1 MIYEVFIDDK
11 QLYYPG
17 DEELVIY
24 NSKLD
29 QALNDAGTFEF
40 TITKNNPLYDQIYPR
55 VSTVR
60 ITKNDE
66 EIFFGQVRTSEE
78 VLEGE
83 KDVSCVGELAFLYD
97 SIQPQKRYQNY
108 SPQQFFSELI
118 SNHNKQ
124 VETDKQ
130 YTPGKVTVVDPNDS
144 IYRFTNF
151 EDTLTDIRDKLCD
164 SLTGYLKIRKKAG
177 TRYID
182 LLRLEDY
189 GKYSEQ
195 PIKFGY
201 NLLEFVKK
209 DSGEAIYTALIPL
222 GARLDES
229 QIEGLDS
236 YLTIESVND
245 GKNYIKNDVA
255 IKQFGLIWAVQKW
268 DDVTLPENL
277 KKKGKEWLRSNQ
289 YKTLTLELTAID
301 MSMLNSDIDSFDLG
315 DTIHVIAKD
324 FGLDAVYPVQK
335 KTTYLQE
342 PEKNTIVLSNTSLS
356 KSYSKKVEGS
366 IQNIE
371 SSIQGLTSSVN
382 SVKQDMP
389 SEKKLLELTTARAE
403 SLIKIATHGNV
414 YLVEDGRGYPKEL
427 LIMDTQDIGT
437 AKHVW
442 KFADNNLTYSETG
455 YNGSYKSVL
464 TGGKVSGDCVNGTLK
479 EVTVT
484 NGNISL
490 STLTDVEIYGAK
502 AHLTGAAGSNVFEIY
517 DGEKKNSLDSEN
529 LTGLNARGSKTITV
543 GNSPYGH
550 IELYDES
557 GNIGTMISANMMQ
570 TYGTKNRV
578 VKTKNYDDRLMYCY
592 ESMMPVFSDM
602 GEGVLDEYG
611 KCIVYLDDVFAET
624 VDTGSTY
631 QVYLQSYGEGDCW
644 ISERNA
650 NYFIVQG
657 TKGLTFGWEI
667 KAIQRGYVNVRS
679 ERLKKE
685 EHNID
690 YAQYTSDYLKDCLY
704 SVESED
710 FI

>member
-1 MIYEVFIDDK
+1 MIYEVFIDNK

-17 DEELVIY
+17 DEKLVIY
-24 NSKLD
+24 NSKLE

-40 TITKNNPLYDQIYPR
+40 TITKNNPLYDEIYPR
-55 VSTVR
+55 VSSVR
-60 ITKNDE
+60 ITKNDT

-78 VLEGE
+78 VLDGE
-83 KDVSCVGELAFLYD
+83 KDVSCVGELSFLYD
-97 SIQPQKRYQNY
+97 SIQPQKRYQDY
-108 SPQQFFSELI
+108 TPQQFFNELVT
-118 SNHNKQ
+118 NHNNQ
-124 VETDKQ
+124 VEDDKKFR
-130 YTPGKVTVVDPNDS
+130 PGKVTVTDPNDS
-144 IYRFTNF
+144 LYRFTNF

-164 SLTGYLKIRKKAG
+164 SLNGYLRIRKSEG
-177 TRYID
+177 NRYID

-189 GKYSEQ
+189 GKYSDQ

-201 NLLEFVKK
+201 NLLDFVKK

-229 QIEGLDS
+229 QIDGLDA
-236 YLTIESVND
+236 YLTIESVNG
-245 GKNYIKNDVA
+245 GKNYLKNDSA

-268 DDVTLPENL
+268 DDVRIPENL
-277 KKKGKEWLRSNQ
+277 MIKGKEWLRSNQ

-301 MSMLNSDIDSFDLG
+301 MSMLKSDIDSFDLG

-366 IQNIE
+366 LQNIE

-382 SVKQDMP
+382 LVKQDMP

-403 SLIKIATHGNV
+403 SLINIAMHGNV

-442 KFADNNLTYSETG
+442 KFADNSLTYSDTG

-464 TGGKVSGDCVNGTLK
+464 IGGKVSGECVNGTLN
-479 EVTVT
+479 EVSVT
-484 NGNISL
+484 KGNISL

-502 AHLTGAAGSNVFEIY
+502 AHLTGAAGSSVFEIY

-557 GNIGTMISANMMQ
+557 GNIGTMISASMMQ
-570 TYGTKNRV
+570 TYGVKNRI
-578 VKTKNYDDRLMYCY
+578 VKTENYNDRLMYCY
-592 ESMMPVFSDM
+592 ESMIPMFSDI
-602 GEGVLDEYG
+602 GEGTIDETG
-611 KCIVYLDDVFAET
+611 KCIVYLDDVFIEA
-624 VDTGSTY
+624 VDTECLY
-631 QVYLQSYGEGDCW
+631 QVSLQAYGKGNCW
-644 ISERNA
+644 LSKREP
-650 NYFIVQG
+650 NYFVVEG
-657 TKGLTFGWEI
+657 TKDMTFGWEI
-667 KAIQRGYVNVRS
+667 KAVQRGYVNVRAEQLKS
-679 ERLKKE
+679 EE
-685 EHNID
+685 QQIN
-690 YAQYTSDYLKDCLY
+690 YASDTMDYLNECLY
-704 SVESED
+704 SVESEV
-710 FI
+710 F